1 LPAFFVPSIFLDTIT
16 VMLHN
21 RVKILSFHGPFVTC
35 RTKLQERFVQ
45 AYDDPLLII
54 DLSGVHLV
62 DGAFLDELGKLRAH
76 RRSHS
81 LQIGRLVIDSP
92 YVRSALTAI
101 GFERN
106 WPIFRTIEA
115 AVTSFDGPPLYA

>member
-1 LPAFFVPSIFLDTIT
+1 M
-16 VMLHN
+16 MLHS
-21 RVKILSFHGPFVTC
+21 RVRVLSFNGPFVTC
-35 RTKLQERFVQ
+35 RTKMRERFAQ

-62 DGAFLDELGKLRAH
+62 DGAFLDELGKLRDH
-76 RRSHS
+76 RRSRS
-81 LQIGRLVIDSP
+81 LQLGRLVIDSP
-92 YVRSALTAI
+92 YVRNALSAI